1 MLLFGSSCA
10 NLKIEKETR
19 TSGTFRSTA
28 ASFTFLGIDFPAP
41 ALSIAR
47 GNAADSGR
55 PGLIVEKETVIPY
68 LGPLD
73 WLFEI
78 ISVRYARVS
87 GRWGDP
93 AD

>member
-1 MLLFGSSCA
+1 MILFGSSCA
-10 NLKIEKETR
+10 GLKVEKVTQ

-28 ASFTFLGIDFPAP
+28 TSFTFLGIDFPAP

-55 PGLIVEKETVIPY
+55 PGLVVEKETVIPY

-78 ISVRYARVS
+78 ISVRYAAVS
-87 GRWGDP
+87 GHWGDP
-93 AD
+93 SD

>member
-1 MLLFGSSCA
+1 MILFGTSCA
-10 NLKIEKETR
+10 SLRVDKETQ

-28 ASFTFLGIDFPAP
+28 TAFTFLGIDFPAT

-55 PGLIVEKETVIPY
+55 PGLVVEKETVFPY

-73 WLFEI
+73 WLLEI

-93 AD
+93 VD